1 MVSWASHIMTGI
13 DLIRQFL
20 SPAKTANYNPSTKS
34 SVNTT
39 ALEGQYDFKILLNI
53 HATNLK
59 GFCETTQHMLLGQ
72 HDAVIL
78 TGA

>member
-1 MVSWASHIMTGI
+1 MTGI
-13 DLIRQFL
+13 DLIRQFV
-20 SPAKTANYNPSTKS
+20 SPAKIANDNPSTKP

-53 HATNLK
+53 HAMNFK
-59 GFCETTQHMLLGQ
+59 GFCDTTQHMLLGLY
-72 HDAVIL
+72 DAVML